1 MEFLEETRT
10 CPNRT
15 GTNQTMS
22 RNAEAITMTAAALL
36 GAFAVA
42 LVNFANG
49 GSVDAQTGLTFL
61 VFLLAFGSV
70 LAAVRAFAPR
80 ATPLLIPPVVALVAI
95 GFFEIYRL
103 DPERAGL
110 QRWWMLIAAAAG
122 VLTLMLLSRAT
133 TSILRRYR
141 NLILLLSIALLLLPN
156 LPSGGPFPLRGLEVN
171 GSRLWILLD
180 LRIIHMQFQP
190 AELAKLGIV
199 IFFAGYLAD
208 HQKALREAHRQFGPI
223 RLPEPR
229 QLIPLLL
236 AWGGSLFIL
245 VWQRDL
251 GASLL
256 VFAGF
261 VLLLYA
267 ATGATGYLVAG
278 GVLTLSGAA
287 AAAVLFD
294 HVQRRIIAWVAPF
307 EHYQDEGYQIAQGI
321 FALGTGSLTGSGPGL
336 GRPDLIPN
344 ASTDFIFAAVGE
356 ELGFAGTVA
365 VLALFAIVIAV
376 GLGISFRS
384 RDTFRKLLAAGLTFV
399 LAVQVFLIVGGVLRI
414 VPLTGITLP
423 FMSYGGS
430 ALVGN
435 LVLVALLLRISHEEA
450 T

>member
-1 MEFLEETRT
+1 M
-10 CPNRT
+10 
-15 GTNQTMS
+15 G
-22 RNAEAITMTAAALL
+22 RNSEAITTVAASLL
-36 GAFAVA
+36 AAFGVA

-61 VFLLAFGSV
+61 VFLLAFGTLV
-70 LAAVRAFAPR
+70 VAVRSFAPR
-80 ATPLLIPPVVALVAI
+80 ATPLLIPPVVALVGL

-103 DPERAGL
+103 DPARAGL
-110 QRWWMLIAAAAG
+110 QRWWILIASATAS
-122 VLTLMLLSRAT
+122 LTLLLLSRGT

-141 NLILLLSIALLLLPN
+141 NLILLVSIGLLLLPN
-156 LPSGGPFPLRGLEVN
+156 LPSDWAVPLRGLEVN
-171 GSRLWILLD
+171 GSRLWIVLD
-180 LRIIHMQFQP
+180 LGFTQMQFQP

-208 HQKALREAHRQFGPI
+208 HQRALREAHRRLGPI
-223 RLPEPR
+223 RIPEPR

-236 AWGGSLFIL
+236 VWGGSIFIL

-256 VFAGF
+256 LFAGF

-267 ATGATGYLVAG
+267 ATGSTGYLVAG
-278 GVLTLSGAA
+278 GLMTLTGAA
-287 AAAVLFD
+287 AAAYLFD

-321 FALGTGSLTGSGPGL
+321 FAMGTGSLSGSGPGL

-365 VLALFAIVIAV
+365 VLAVFALIIAV

-399 LAVQVFLIVGGVLRI
+399 MAVQVFLIVGGVLRI

-435 LVLVALLLRISHEEA
+435 MVLVALLLRISHEEA
-450 T
+450 S

>member
-1 MEFLEETRT
+1 M
-10 CPNRT
+10 
-15 GTNQTMS
+15 G
-22 RNAEAITMTAAALL
+22 RNSEAITTVAASLL
-36 GAFAVA
+36 AAFGVA

-49 GSVDAQTGLTFL
+49 GSVDAQAGLTFL
-61 VFLLAFGSV
+61 VFLLAFGALIV
-70 LAAVRAFAPR
+70 AVRTFAPR
-80 ATPLLIPPVVALVAI
+80 ATPLLIPPVVALVGL

-103 DPERAGL
+103 DPARAGL
-110 QRWWMLIAAAAG
+110 QRWWLLIASATAS
-122 VLTLMLLSRAT
+122 VTLLLLSRGT

-141 NLILLLSIALLLLPN
+141 NLILLVSIGLLLLPN
-156 LPSGGPFPLRGLEVN
+156 LPSDWAVPLRGLEVN
-171 GSRLWILLD
+171 GSRLWIVLD
-180 LRIIHMQFQP
+180 LGFTQMQFQP

-208 HQKALREAHRQFGPI
+208 HQRALREAHRRLGPI
-223 RLPEPR
+223 RIPEPR

-236 AWGGSLFIL
+236 VWGGSIFIL

-256 VFAGF
+256 LFAGF

-278 GVLTLSGAA
+278 GMMTLTGAA
-287 AAAVLFD
+287 AAAFLFD

-307 EHYQDEGYQIAQGI
+307 EHYEDEGYQIAQGI
-321 FALGTGSLTGSGPGL
+321 FAMGTGSLSGSGPGL

-365 VLALFAIVIAV
+365 VLAVFALIIAI

-384 RDTFRKLLAAGLTFV
+384 RDTFRKLLAAGLTFIM
-399 LAVQVFLIVGGVLRI
+399 AVQVFLIVGGVLRI

-435 LVLVALLLRISHEEA
+435 MVLVALLLRISHEEA
-450 T
+450 A

>member
-1 MEFLEETRT
+1 MGRT
-10 CPNRT
+10 YEGVT
-15 GTNQTMS
+15 
-22 RNAEAITMTAAALL
+22 ILAASLL
-36 GAFAVA
+36 AAFAVA

-49 GSVDAQTGLTFL
+49 AGVDAQIGLTFL
-61 VFLLAFGSV
+61 VFLLTFGTLYAS
-70 LAAVRAFAPR
+70 VRAFAPK
-80 ATPLLIPPVVALVAI
+80 ATPLLIPPIVALVGL

-103 DPERAGL
+103 DPVLAGL
-110 QRWWMLIAAAAG
+110 QRWWMLIASAVASL
-122 VLTLMLLSRAT
+122 VLFLLSRNG
-133 TSILRRYR
+133 TSVLRIYRYVILAVT
-141 NLILLLSIALLLLPN
+141 IVLLMLPN
-156 LPSGGPFPLRGLEVN
+156 LPTSWGFPLKGLEVN
-171 GSRLWILLD
+171 GSRLWIVLD
-180 LRIIHMQFQP
+180 LGFTRMQFQP

-199 IFFAGYLAD
+199 IFFAAYLAD
-208 HQKALREAHRQFGPI
+208 HQKALREAHRKIGPI

-236 AWGGSLFIL
+236 VWAGSIFIL

-256 VFAGF
+256 MFAGF

-267 ATGATGYLVAG
+267 ATGSAGYLVAG
-278 GVLTLSGAA
+278 GLMTLGGAVAA
-287 AAAVLFD
+287 ANLFD
-294 HVQRRIIAWVAPF
+294 HVQRRIVAWLEPF
-307 EHYQDEGYQIAQGI
+307 EHYADEGYQIVQGI
-321 FALGTGSLTGSGPGL
+321 FALGTGSLSGAGPGL

-356 ELGFAGTVA
+356 EIGFAGTVA
-365 VLALFAIVIAV
+365 IIAIYSLVVAV

-399 LAVQVFLIVGGVLRI
+399 MAVQVFLIVGGVLRI

-435 LVLVALLLRISHEEA
+435 MVLVALLLRISHEEA
-450 T
+450 A

>member
-1 MEFLEETRT
+1 MGRT
-10 CPNRT
+10 SEGAT
-15 GTNQTMS
+15 LV
-22 RNAEAITMTAAALL
+22 AASLL

-49 GSVDAQTGLTFL
+49 EGVNAQIGLTFL
-61 VFLLAFGSV
+61 VFLVAFGTIH
-70 LAAVRAFAPR
+70 AAVRVFAPK
-80 ATPLLIPPVVALVAI
+80 ATPLLIPPVVALVAL

-103 DPERAGL
+103 NPTRAGL
-110 QRWWMLIAAAAG
+110 QLWWLLIGSALASLA
-122 VLTLMLLSRAT
+122 L
-133 TSILRRYR
+133 
-141 NLILLLSIALLLLPN
+141 LLLSKGGTQVFRLYRNVIVIFSIGLLLLPN
-156 LPSGGPFPLRGLEVN
+156 LPSAWGFPLRGLEVN
-171 GSRLWILLD
+171 GSRLWVVANLGVTQI
-180 LRIIHMQFQP
+180 QFQP
-190 AELAKLGIV
+190 AELAKLGLV
-199 IFFAGYLAD
+199 IFFAAYLAD
-208 HQKALREAHRQFGPI
+208 HQKALREAHRRLGPI

-236 AWGGSLFIL
+236 AWGGSIFVL
-245 VWQRDL
+245 VWQTDL
-251 GASLL
+251 GASILL
-256 VFAGF
+256 FAAF

-278 GVLTLSGAA
+278 GMMTVT
-287 AAAVLFD
+287 AAVVAAQVFN
-294 HVQRRIIAWVAPF
+294 HVQRRITAWIDPF
-307 EHYQDEGYQIAQGI
+307 GHYLDEGFQIAQGL

-336 GRPDLIPN
+336 GRPDLIPH

-365 VLALFAIVIAV
+365 VLALFALVFSV

-399 LAVQVFLIVGGVLRI
+399 MAVQVFLIVGGILRI

-435 LVLVALLLRISHEEA
+435 MLLVAILLRISHEEA